1 MLCTNS
7 MRKYTVIVTDD
18 VEDYFIELMR
28 FVASK
33 YTMDSA
39 IGYAK
44 RIRMEIEELSYL
56 APMLPRCKYKLPKL
70 YHPEAKTLVVG
81 NKKLTVIFHI
91 DGDYVIVDK
100 ILPSALITY

>member
-39 IGYAK
+39 IRYAK

-56 APMLPRCKYKLPKL
+56 APMLPRCKYDLLKL

-81 NKKLTVIFHI
+81 NKKPVVKYLVEIIFCYVCHYRYLTN
-91 DGDYVIVDK
+91 
-100 ILPSALITY
+100 P